1 MSEQSARAAW
11 SFAYEKG
18 LVDILSELKND
29 ARFKGQNGWTS
40 EGWKTAHAK
49 FNQQFPLARF
59 TKQQLQEK
67 EKEVKASYRAIRDAK
82 KESGIGWNE
91 VMGMITTTDPEI
103 WKKCVA
109 KYPKIKKHE
118 KKGFPLFR
126 RCEVLYEGSIAT
138 GDLCFTSTDP
148 VVQPTHLP
156 TESLQLAAQP
166 SPSEASVPAV
176 ASAAASEDTAAN
188 PFGASEDGQEASEAQ
203 SAPPSSGRKRNQ
215 SQIAAT
221 LGVYLGTK
229 TDQTQ
234 KTVESIMHKKK
245 REEDYSVEKCLDTV
259 EAMEEL
265 TDEEKATAAGLFEK
279 EIKRELFMKFKNH
292 NVRLIWLRKEISK
305 LE

>member
-1 MSEQSARAAW
+1 MFSSVAMSEQSARAAW

-82 KESGIGWNE
+82 KESSIGWNE
-91 VMGMITTTDPEI
+91 AMGMITTTDQEI
-103 WKKCVA
+103 WKKCVD

-118 KKGFPLFR
+118 NKGFPLFR
-126 RCEVLYEGSIAT
+126 RCEVLFEACG
-138 GDLCFTSTDP
+138 
-148 VVQPTHLP
+148 
-156 TESLQLAAQP
+156 AA
-166 SPSEASVPAV
+166 SASEASVPAV

-188 PFGASEDGQEASEAQ
+188 RFGASEDGQEASEAQ

-221 LGVYLGTK
+221 LGVYLDTK
-229 TDQTQ
+229 TDQAQ

-265 TDEEKATAAGLFEK
+265 TDKEKATAAGLFEK
-279 EIKRELFMKFKNH
+279 EIKRELFIKFKNH